1 MNPSRLFRHS
11 HSSGRPSHAPAYVSV
26 AAIVLLLLSGC
37 KKTPEYVLDRE
48 EMAQLLADIHMA
60 EAVIDFNYSD
70 FPSDSTRKLL
80 KQSVYEAH
88 GVTAEQ
94 VDTSFVWYGNNIEEY
109 IKVYDRTIEIL
120 HQRQSDF
127 VSANSAQIAI
137 AGDSVAVWR
146 GPERIMVSED
156 MPSRIV
162 TFSVSPDSTWKAGD
176 IYTLQYKPIN
186 GQSEVTARLLVDYA
200 GGLTQY
206 VNRSNSMR
214 FPNRLQIQV
223 DSTETPLRVYGYLAF
238 KPEKNIRFEIDSI
251 SLTRQRKDLIQ
262 GFNAR
267 PEIFLTGE
275 LAETEVKEDSTEV
288 AVDAMDYRAAMH
300 RRPTTERHRPLAE
313 EVDAPKSSSA
323 NNATEHRQDASQHKP
338 TATQRKEARE
348 RQRSAR
354 PIKRSSAA
362 PAKAV
367 PMQRKKQ

>member
-1 MNPSRLFRHS
+1 MKRSSLFHSRKIN
-11 HSSGRPSHAPAYVSV
+11 GRGDGANFYLAL
-26 AAIVLLLLSGC
+26 AATFLLLTSGC
-37 KKTPEYVLDRE
+37 KKTPDYVLDRE
-48 EMAQLLADIHMA
+48 EMAQLMADIHMA

-94 VDTSFVWYGNNIEEY
+94 VDTSYVWYGNNIEEY

-120 HQRQSDF
+120 HQRQSDI

-146 GPERIMVSED
+146 GPERILVSET

-176 IYTLQYKPIN
+176 IYTLHYKPIN
-186 GQSEVTARLLVDYA
+186 GQNDVTARVLIDYA
-200 GGLTQY
+200 GGLTHY
-206 VNRSNSMR
+206 VDRSNSMR

-223 DSTETPLRVYGYLAF
+223 DSTETPLRVYGYLVF

-251 SLTRQRKDLIQ
+251 SLTRQRKDLIP
-262 GFNAR
+262 GFSAR
-267 PEIFLTGE
+267 PEIFHTGDVIE
-275 LAETEVKEDSTEV
+275 NEAEQDST
-288 AVDAMDYRAAMH
+288 AMATDAIENVQTMH

-313 EVDAPKSSSA
+313 GIEAPESSSA
-323 NNATEHRQDASQHKP
+323 NKASEHRQDASQHKP
-338 TATQRKEARE
+338 TATQRREARE
-348 RQRSAR
+348 RQRSAQ

-362 PAKAV
+362 PAKAI
-367 PMQRKKQ
+367 PTKRTK